1 MKQKDVIEALREGEK
16 QMMKKEW
23 RCSTG
28 VRKATYESLHS
39 FYRDMLS
46 TTYNEDLQYRYGL
59 LIGYVIG
66 STHLMSGALSSKFL
80 SVIFKAYD
88 RKKKELMERG

>member
-1 MKQKDVIEALREGEK
+1 
-16 QMMKKEW
+16 MKKSW
-23 RCSTG
+23 KCSTG
-28 VRKATYESLHS
+28 IRKATYETLHS

-46 TTYNEDLQYRYGL
+46 TIGNEELQYRYGV

-66 STHLMSGALSSKFL
+66 SCTLMNGALSSAFL

-88 RKKKELMERG
+88 RKKKELKEKGVIKW

>member
-1 MKQKDVIEALREGEK
+1 MKRKWK
-16 QMMKKEW
+16 
-23 RCSTG
+23 CSTG

-46 TTYNEDLQYRYGL
+46 TKCNEDLQYRYGL
-59 LIGYVIG
+59 TVGYLIG
-66 STHLMSGALSSKFL
+66 STNSMTGALSSAFL

-88 RKKKELMERG
+88 RKKKELTERG

>member
-1 MKQKDVIEALREGEK
+1 
-16 QMMKKEW
+16 MKKAW
-23 RCSTG
+23 KCSTG
-28 VRKATYESLHS
+28 IRKATYESLHS

-59 LIGYVIG
+59 LVGYLIG
-66 STHLMSGALSSKFL
+66 STNLMTGALSSAFL

>member
-1 MKQKDVIEALREGEK
+1 
-16 QMMKKEW
+16 MKKAW
-23 RCSTG
+23 KCSTG
-28 VRKATYESLHS
+28 IRHATYESLHS

-46 TTYNEDLQYRYGL
+46 TKGNEELQYRYGV

-66 STHLMSGALSSKFL
+66 STHLMTGALSSAFL

-88 RKKKELMERG
+88 RKKKELNERG

>member
-1 MKQKDVIEALREGEK
+1 
-16 QMMKKEW
+16 MKKW
-23 RCSTG
+23 KCSTG
-28 VRKATYESLHS
+28 IRQATYAMIHS

-46 TTYNEDLQYRYGL
+46 TNLNEDLQYRYGL
-59 LIGYVIG
+59 LIGYMIG
-66 STHLMSGALSSKFL
+66 SSYLMTGALSSAFL

>member
-1 MKQKDVIEALREGEK
+1 
-16 QMMKKEW
+16 MKKAW
-23 RCSTG
+23 KCSTG
-28 VRKATYESLHS
+28 IRKATYETLHS

-46 TTYNEDLQYRYGL
+46 TKGNEELQYRYGV

-66 STHLMSGALSSKFL
+66 STHLMTGTLSSAFL
-80 SVIFKAYD
+80 SVIFKAYN

>member
-1 MKQKDVIEALREGEK
+1 
-16 QMMKKEW
+16 MKKAW

-28 VRKATYESLHS
+28 IRKATYESLHLL
-39 FYRDMLS
+39 YRNMLS

-59 LIGYVIG
+59 LVGYLIG
-66 STHLMSGALSSKFL
+66 SCHLMTGALSSAFL

-88 RKKKELMERG
+88 RKKKELMERGVKV

>member
-1 MKQKDVIEALREGEK
+1 
-16 QMMKKEW
+16 MKKAW
-23 RCSTG
+23 KCSTG
-28 VRKATYESLHS
+28 IRQATYETLHS

-46 TTYNEDLQYRYGL
+46 TKGNEELQYRYGV

-66 STHLMSGALSSKFL
+66 STHLMTGALSSAFL
-80 SVIFKAYD
+80 SVIFKAYN

>member
-1 MKQKDVIEALREGEK
+1 
-16 QMMKKEW
+16 MKKSW

-28 VRKATYESLHS
+28 MRKATYESIHS

-46 TTYNEDLQYRYGL
+46 TKLNEDLQYRYGL
-59 LIGYVIG
+59 LVGYVIG
-66 STHLMSGALSSKFL
+66 SCNLMNGALSSAFL
-80 SVIFKAYD
+80 SVIFRAYD

>member
-1 MKQKDVIEALREGEK
+1 
-16 QMMKKEW
+16 MKKAW
-23 RCSTG
+23 KCSTG
-28 VRKATYESLHS
+28 IRKATYETLHS

-46 TTYNEDLQYRYGL
+46 TKGNEELQYRYGV

-66 STHLMSGALSSKFL
+66 TTHLMTGTLSSAFL